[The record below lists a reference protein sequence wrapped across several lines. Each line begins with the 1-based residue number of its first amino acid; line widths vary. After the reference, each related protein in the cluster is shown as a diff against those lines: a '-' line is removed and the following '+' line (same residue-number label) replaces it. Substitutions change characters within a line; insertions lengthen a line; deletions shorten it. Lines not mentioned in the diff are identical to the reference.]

1 MKKFFFSFVKKLL
14 KKNYYNFLLYFFH
27 LFPSNFKGYSLENN
41 LNIIN
46 KVIQRHSCSS
56 LLDYGCGKALMYS
69 KKKLFNKS
77 IKKIF
82 LYDPYY
88 FKFMIKPS
96 DKYDITICTD
106 VMEHI
111 KKRDANTVIKNIN
124 KFTKKAIFF
133 SISTELAKKH
143 LPDGTNAHINL
154 LKKDIWIK
162 KIKNYQKKNIT
173 TYLRFNNENKVYKIK
188 N

>member
-1 MKKFFFSFVKKLL
+1 MT
-14 KKNYYNFLLYFFH
+14 
-27 LFPSNFKGYSLENN
+27 
-41 LNIIN
+41 
-46 KVIQRHSCSS
+46 
-56 LLDYGCGKALMYS
+56 
-69 KKKLFNKS
+69 
-77 IKKIF
+77 
-82 LYDPYY
+82 
-88 FKFMIKPS
+88 KPS

-111 KKRDANTVIKNIN
+111 EKRDVNTVIKNIN

-133 SISTELAKKH
+133 SISTELAKKT
-143 LPDGTNAHINL
+143 LPDGRNAHINL

-162 KIKNYQKKNIT
+162 KIKKICKKNIT